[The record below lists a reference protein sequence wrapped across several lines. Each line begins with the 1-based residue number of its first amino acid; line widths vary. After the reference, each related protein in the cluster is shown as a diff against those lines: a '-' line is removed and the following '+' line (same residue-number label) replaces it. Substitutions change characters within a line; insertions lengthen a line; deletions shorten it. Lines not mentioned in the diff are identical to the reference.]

1 MKFKELFLT
10 LLVMTVMSSGLFA
23 QKMKN
28 ARKAMD
34 QLNYQRAIS
43 LLNQV
48 LEKDDNSEA
57 KMMLATAYRKVSNS
71 EDGEYWYGQVVRL
84 PESDPVDKLYYGQM
98 LQRNGKCDLAKEW
111 YEKYVEEVPD
121 DLRGQYLVKACD
133 YEDELMTKNG
143 GVFTVNHLPF
153 NSNVDDFSPT
163 IFGEEII
170 FATERDKGG
179 AIKRTHTWT
188 GNPFLELYQVNAKS
202 EDEDDCG
209 NYTFGTPKKFS
220 KDINGKLHEAA
231 VAFSKD
237 GKQIYFTRNNV
248 VKNKAQ
254 KSDEGI
260 VNLKIFFADVKGENG
275 WGELQSLPFNSDEY
289 SVAHPTLTPD
299 GNTLYFASNM
309 PGGFGGMDLYK
320 SERESG
326 NWGPPLNLGPG
337 INTEGNEIFPN
348 YEMSGRL
355 YFSSDGQIGLGG
367 LDIYY
372 MEDKGDGEWGEI
384 ENMGYPINSIADDF
398 GVVFNEE
405 GVCGFFSSDREGGS
419 GGDDIYSFIKDASPV
434 EIFVFDA
441 VTKDPIEGATVVNEC
456 TGLEMTTDAEGKVT
470 LDQKMGEC
478 CNFNASAE
486 TYLDNAKEGCTKDI
500 KRGEKVLVEIPM
512 EKELQF
518 EIEGVVFDE
527 NTGLPLEGALVT
539 LMNDC
544 DKDEQT
550 YTTDALGTYS
560 FKLDPDCCYTV
571 KGSKEGY
578 IAATVGDQCTRGE
591 TKSLTLQA
599 NLNLQP
605 VTSTGEPTDVFA
617 ANDDVIKKGSPYQ
630 DPTSGL
636 WIDPNTSE
644 PADGPFTSGG
654 RFKNGVPVE
663 EPTPTTATTF
673 PVSPATPG
681 AGEPMAYLL
690 HIYYDFDQSYLRD
703 EAEPQLAA
711 LKEMLENNP
720 EFVVEIGSHTDSRG
734 SSYYNRGLSQRR
746 ADAVVRW
753 LVTNG
758 INRDRLV
765 AVGYGEDRN
774 VNDCK
779 NNIPCSEREH
789 QLNRRT
795 EFRILGNVGDYDVR
809 EVSRPK
815 EDPRIDECIG
825 CPF

>member
-1 MKFKELFLT
+1 MFVL
-10 LLVMTVMSSGLFA
+10 TVMSSGLFA
-23 QKMKN
+23 QKIKQ
-28 ARKAMD
+28 AQKAMD
-34 QLNYQRAIS
+34 QLNYQKAIT

-48 LEKDDNSEA
+48 LEKNDNGEA
-57 KMMLATAYRKVSNS
+57 KIMLAEAYRKVSNS

-84 PESDPVDKLYYGQM
+84 PEAEPIHKLYYGQM

-111 YEKYVEEVPD
+111 YEQYVQDVPD

-133 YEDELMTKNG
+133 YEDELMTKNA
-143 GVFTVNHLPF
+143 GVFTVKQLPF

-163 IFGEEII
+163 IFGDEII

-188 GNPFLELYQVNAKS
+188 GNPFLELYTVSAKA
-202 EDEDDCG
+202 EEDDCG
-209 NYTFGTPKKFS
+209 NYTFGSPKKFS
-220 KDINGKLHEAA
+220 NDINGKLHEAA

-237 GKQIYFTRNNV
+237 GKEIYFTRNNII
-248 VKNKAQ
+248 KNKVQ

-260 VNLKIFFADVKGENG
+260 VNLKIFFAEMKGEKG

-299 GNTLYFASNM
+299 GNTLYFSSNM

-320 SERESG
+320 SEKESG

-337 INTEGNEIFPN
+337 VNTEGNEIFPN
-348 YEMSGRL
+348 YEHSGRL

-367 LDIYY
+367 LDIYF
-372 MEDKGDGEWGEI
+372 MEDKGEGEWGEI
-384 ENMGYPINSIADDF
+384 ENMGYPINTISDDF

-405 GVCGFFSSDREGGS
+405 GVCGFFSSDRDGGS
-419 GGDDIYSFIKDASPV
+419 GADDIYSFVKDASPV

-441 VTKDPIEGATVVNEC
+441 ATKEPIEGATVVNEC
-456 TGLEMTTDAEGKVT
+456 TGLEMTTDVEGRVT
-470 LDQKMGEC
+470 IDQKMGEC
-478 CNFNASAE
+478 CNFKASAE

-527 NTGLPLEGALVT
+527 NTGLPLEGATVT

-544 DKDEQT
+544 DQDEQT

-560 FKLDPDCCYTV
+560 FKLDKDCCYTV

-605 VTSTGEPTDVFA
+605 TTVTDPIASTDNTSIKPGNPYQ
-617 ANDDVIKKGSPYQ
+617 NDDGI
-630 DPTSGL
+630 
-636 WIDPNTSE
+636 WIDPITGE
-644 PADGPFTSGG
+644 PADGPYSTNT
-654 RFKNGVPVE
+654 FKNGVPDDSVTSA
-663 EPTPTTATTF
+663 PTF
-673 PVSPATPG
+673 EVSPATPNEG
-681 AGEPMAYLL
+681 DPMAYLL

-703 EAEPQLAA
+703 EAEPQLTA

-734 SSYYNRGLSQRR
+734 SHYYNRGLSQRR
-746 ADAVVRW
+746 ADSVVRW
-753 LVTNG
+753 LVDNG
-758 INRDRLV
+758 IDRERLV

-795 EFRILGNVGDYDVR
+795 EFRILGNIGDYDVR

-815 EDPRIDECIG
+815 DDPRVDECIG